1 MTAHIQTP
9 GTQPDLRSV
18 EAFLYEEADCLDR
31 ADLESWIALYTE
43 DGRYWLPSHPGQTSP
58 DTEISIIYDDR
69 LLMEIRRLNYG
80 HELAASM
87 AYPVRASRIIGNVR
101 IRDWNADS
109 AVCTVTSNFHAALLY
124 RGEQT
129 LYAGRYTHELLQT
142 DSGWKIRHKRVDLIT
157 CDQPLKSLVIYL

>member
-1 MTAHIQTP
+1 MVFDI
-9 GTQPDLRSV
+9 REI

-31 ADLESWIALYTE
+31 ADLETWMTLYTE
-43 DGRYWLPSHPGQTSP
+43 DGTYWMPASPGQKDPT
-58 DTEISIIYDDR
+58 TEISIIYDDR

-87 AYPVRASRIIGNVR
+87 AYAVRSSHIIGNVR
-101 IRDWNADS
+101 VIQEDTEC
-109 AVCTVTSNFHAALLY
+109 CTVTSNFHVALFY

-129 LYAGRYTHELLQT
+129 LYAGRYKHVLHRIDGQ
-142 DSGWKIRHKRVDLIT
+142 WKIKHKHVDLLT